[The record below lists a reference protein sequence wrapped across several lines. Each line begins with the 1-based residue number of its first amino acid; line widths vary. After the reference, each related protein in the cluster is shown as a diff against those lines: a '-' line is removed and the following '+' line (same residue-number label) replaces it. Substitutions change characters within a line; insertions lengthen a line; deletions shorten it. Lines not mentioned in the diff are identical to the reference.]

1 MSMLSNSMN
10 WKIAEA
16 KQRFSEVVRQAS
28 DGPQL
33 VYNRERMVAAV
44 IDAATYQAFAAWHEE
59 RNRRSLADAFDELR
73 RIAPASASTLRQPR
87 RRDRRN
93 EFLDALDEL
102 SR

>member
-1 MSMLSNSMN
+1 MN
-10 WKIAEA
+10 WKVAEA
-16 KQRFSEVVRQAS
+16 KQRFSEVVRKTAE
-28 DGPQL
+28 GPQL

-44 IDAATYQAFAAWHEE
+44 IDAQTYQTFEAWREG

-73 RIAPASASTLRQPR
+73 RIAPKGGRTLPQPA

-93 EFLDALDEL
+93 EFADVLHEL